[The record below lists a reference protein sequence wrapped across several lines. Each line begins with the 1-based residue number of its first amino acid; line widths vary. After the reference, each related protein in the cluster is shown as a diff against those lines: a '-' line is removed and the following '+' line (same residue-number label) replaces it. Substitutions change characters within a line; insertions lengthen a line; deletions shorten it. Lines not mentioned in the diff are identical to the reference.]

1 MGQLCKYR
9 CVCGNEITYEVPFGE
24 DTYNFGQKLPCGQ
37 CGQTGNM
44 QFAGNAWVTVTDYN
58 FSIAASAI
66 VFLFGDMITK

>member
-1 MGQLCKYR
+1 M
-9 CVCGNEITYEVPFGE
+9 CGNEITYEVPLGE
-24 DTYNFGQKLPCGQ
+24 NTMDFGQKLS

-44 QFAGNAWVTVTDYN
+44 QWAGNAWIIVTDYN

>member
-9 CVCGNEITYEVPFGE
+9 CICGNEITYEVPLGE

-37 CGQTGNM
+37 TGNM
-44 QFAGNAWVTVTDYN
+44 QFTGNAWVTVTDYN

-66 VFLFGDMITK
+66 VFLFGFIITK